1 MNPVKLDLSI
11 GKVISI
17 FVLVFLTSCIYEP
30 FGVYENPVNINPDEP
45 QIANLE
51 LNVNADTLWVYG
63 NQKLKY
69 HFESSNENQAILGLK
84 IYIDGVMRDS
94 VTSDNGEFNILESAL
109 SEGQHKMY
117 IYLFVKSGTGSIVDK
132 LNGETMLLR
141 KEWVVIADYYKKD
154 ITYTIENGFLKLH
167 WEKYK
172 NPDLKCYKIQYSGQ
186 TKNNYFTDSLYY
198 GAQRTYNITVEKT
211 NGDIITWGSLVMDQ
225 NIAKPELKI
234 SPNNTYYI
242 TWHKSPYYNSIKY
255 RYDFHNTDDGSP
267 SYGDYGY
274 KKGDDTI
281 YLCKLHFSERFYI
294 TLTTVPK
301 NLTEQTND
309 YMIYPSGY
317 LSQYAGEPINIRTN
331 TSYTSAD
338 TLTAFDN
345 TNVYKY
351 LLNGQTVYSEPI
363 SPSNVYKYVGTQLSP
378 RGKYL
383 LGLVYPTNTTTT
395 KYFAKNLL
403 TGEIYYM
410 NYIEP
415 ASYEL
420 NFHLSMHISDNGIGI
435 FEEATKELL
444 FDFKHNT
451 EIASR
456 PLSAPQSQSYNFKIS
471 PDGKHVISSVYTE
484 NAIVDVFSLKDS
496 NIEKIYNI
504 ESTSSK
510 WQFSP
515 VDPNIITSVKNK
527 TLSVIQCEPYALLRK
542 IEFASDEVFMNIDYF
557 NNEVLSINANQFI
570 IRSLITGNEIKR
582 IAKGRLQYYLYENF
596 ILHNH
601 YIIKNNVMF
610 NTL

>member
-17 FVLVFLTSCIYEP
+17 FVLAFLTSCIYEP
-30 FGVYENPVNINPDEP
+30 FGVYENPVNINPDAP

-94 VTSDNGEFNILESAL
+94 VMSDNGEFDILESAL

-141 KEWVVIADYYKKD
+141 KEWVVIADYSKKD

-255 RYDFHNTDDGSP
+255 RYEFHNTDDGSP

-274 KKGDDTI
+274 KKGDDTV

-317 LSQYAGEPINIRTN
+317 LSQYAGEPTNIRDN

-338 TLTAFDN
+338 TLTAFY
-345 TNVYKY
+345 TKNVYKY
-351 LLNGQTVYSEPI
+351 FVSGETVYDEPI
-363 SPSNVYKYVGTQLSP
+363 IQGSSFGTGHLQISA
-378 RGKYL
+378 RGKFL
-383 LGLVYPTNTTTT
+383 LGKYYDSSGSGMR
-395 KYFAKNLL
+395 YFAKNLNS
-403 TGEIYYM
+403 GEISQM
-410 NYIEP
+410 NFVDPNYNVVDNR
-415 ASYEL
+415 YDL
-420 NFHLSMHISDNGIGI
+420 NISDNGIGI
-435 FEEATKELL
+435 FKLSTKVFLY
-444 FDFKHNT
+444 DFINNT
-451 EIASR
+451 EIASKTFA
-456 PLSAPQSQSYNFKIS
+456 SATDNGASFKIS
-471 PDGKHVISSVYTE
+471 PDGKHYIALISTQPMLLDVYKI
-484 NAIVDVFSLKDS
+484 NGASLDKMYS
-496 NIEKIYNI
+496 L
-504 ESTSSK
+504 ESGTTK
-510 WQFSP
+510 YQFNP
-515 VDPNIITSVKNK
+515 IDPNMITAIKDK

-582 IAKGRLQYYLYENF
+582 ITKGRLQYYLYENF

>member
-17 FVLVFLTSCIYEP
+17 FVLAFLTSCIYEP
-30 FGVYENPVNINPDEP
+30 FGVYENPVNINPDAP

-94 VTSDNGEFNILESAL
+94 VMSDNGEFDILESAL

-141 KEWVVIADYYKKD
+141 KEWVVIADYSKKD

-198 GAQRTYNITVEKT
+198 GAQRTFNITVEKT

-255 RYDFHNTDDGSP
+255 RYEFHNTDDGSP

-274 KKGDDTI
+274 KKGDDTV

-338 TLTAFDN
+338 TLTAFY
-345 TNVYKY
+345 TKNVYKY
-351 LLNGQTVYSEPI
+351 FVSGETVYDEPI
-363 SPSNVYKYVGTQLSP
+363 IQGSSFGTGHLQISA
-378 RGKYL
+378 RGKFL
-383 LGLVYPTNTTTT
+383 LGKYYDSSGSGMR
-395 KYFAKNLL
+395 YFAKNLNS
-403 TGEIYYM
+403 GKVSQM
-410 NYIEP
+410 NFVDPNYNVVDNR
-415 ASYEL
+415 YDL
-420 NFHLSMHISDNGIGI
+420 NISDNGIGI
-435 FEEATKELL
+435 FKLSTKVFLY
-444 FDFKHNT
+444 DFINNT
-451 EIASR
+451 EIASKTFA
-456 PLSAPQSQSYNFKIS
+456 SATDNGASFKIS
-471 PDGKHVISSVYTE
+471 PDGKHYIALISSQPMLLDVYKI
-484 NAIVDVFSLKDS
+484 NGASL
-496 NIEKIYNI
+496 EKMYSL
-504 ESTSSK
+504 ESGTTK
-510 WQFSP
+510 YQFNP
-515 VDPNIITSVKNK
+515 IDPNMITAIKDK

-582 IAKGRLQYYLYENF
+582 ITKGRLQYYLYENF